1 MSYEVPFKVD
11 IRLIYQLDLDLFS
24 IQISLQY
31 LTDLLSDR
39 ESDQNIKMYFVYQA
53 DFTRTD
59 IRHLILS
66 VSESDRQVRSFFQ
79 KQRRILSYSKQK
91 LLRTTQI
98 YGILEQVNT
107 F

>member
-11 IRLIYQLDLDLFS
+11 IRLIYQFDLDLFS

-59 IRHLILS
+59 IRHLIFS
-66 VSESDRQVRSFFQ
+66 VSQIGKCAVFSNNKGAFSA
-79 KQRRILSYSKQK
+79 IHSKQK